1 MGRSTAQPMAQP
13 LQKLIRSLLV
23 LGLFV
28 NLSNGQENAE
38 AQAQVLTPSNFNIAQ
53 GRTVSTKNNL
63 VIFRAK

>member
-1 MGRSTAQPMAQP
+1 MGLSTARPMAQP
-13 LQKLIRSLLV
+13 LQKLICSLLV